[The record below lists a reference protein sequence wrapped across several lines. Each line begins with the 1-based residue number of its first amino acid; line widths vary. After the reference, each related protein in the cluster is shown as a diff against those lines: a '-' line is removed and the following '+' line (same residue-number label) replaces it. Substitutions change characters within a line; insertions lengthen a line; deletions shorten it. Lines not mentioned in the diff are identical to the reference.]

1 MASRRSW
8 GFACP
13 EILMNRTGPSS
24 RAAFQGLFED
34 GNSLVLAATF
44 LIHQSLAS
52 QAQDREVDT
61 GLAKWSFLREVPP
74 FRGGAASIIS
84 IAPWGSRTSAHVTS
98 GPSPA

>member
-1 MASRRSW
+1 MK
-8 GFACP
+8 
-13 EILMNRTGPSS
+13 RTSPLLP
-24 RAAFQGLFED
+24 RLNQGLFDD

-52 QAQDREVDT
+52 QAQDREFDT